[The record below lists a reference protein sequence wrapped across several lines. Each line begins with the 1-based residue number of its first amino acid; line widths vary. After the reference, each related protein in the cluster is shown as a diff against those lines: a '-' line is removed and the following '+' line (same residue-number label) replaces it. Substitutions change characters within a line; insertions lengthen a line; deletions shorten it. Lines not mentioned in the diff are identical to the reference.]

1 MKKYALVI
9 GGCSLDITYEEIENG
24 KFKTKPSR
32 STPGG
37 KGANQA
43 VAIARAG
50 QNVKMLSRL
59 SGKDTENTEIILNNL
74 KDNGVDTSLIVIDEN
89 IGNDISEVYVS
100 KNGDNDIV
108 RHNDAIN
115 SFTTKMIETNEETI
129 KNAEYVIIQMKAP
142 KDFTLKL
149 VDFCFKN
156 NVKVVLT
163 PCPADKLNIKN
174 EEDKNLIDKVT
185 FITCNESECLKIFGE
200 VPEKVVIKYPNKLIV
215 TLGGRGLIYFDGKQI
230 INIPAIFVEN
240 VVDTTG
246 AGDTLCGN
254 FVASLMSGKSIKES
268 LIRGT
273 FASSLKVQKESAQL
287 GMPTKKQLDSYIKKY
302 APLEIKK

>member
-1 MKKYALVI
+1 MKKYALII
-9 GGCSLDITYEEIENG
+9 GGCSLDVTYEEIENG

-37 KGANQA
+37 KGSNQA

-74 KDNGVDTSLIVIDEN
+74 KDNGVDTSLIEIDVN
-89 IGNDISEVYVS
+89 IDNDISEIYVS

-108 RHNDAIN
+108 RHNGAIN

-129 KNAEYVIIQMKAP
+129 KNAEYVVIQMKAP
-142 KDFTLKL
+142 KEFTVEL
-149 VDFCFKN
+149 VNFCFKN

-215 TLGGRGLIYFDGKQI
+215 TLGNRGLIYFDGKEI
-230 INIPAIFVEN
+230 INIPAVITEN

-302 APLEIKK
+302 AALKIEK